1 MDGLAA
7 QSRQRS
13 LVLAV
18 VTAISLPA
26 ARGGSGAGDCP
37 PMTGPVLRLISA
49 SFLTVGDGEHRA
61 LVLRRRVRLDAA
73 GLGTDLLVV
82 TQTDMRDQGVSSCA
96 GNQKRQPCSPALT
109 LTDKGVRSPFFARM
123 GLIVQ
128 RDARRWSVD
137 QGSHPLSSGY
147 Q

>member
-26 ARGGSGAGDCP
+26 ARGGSRAVGFP
-37 PMTGPVLRLISA
+37 PHDGSSAPPDLRV
-49 SFLTVGDGEHRA
+49 FPVGDGEHRA

-109 LTDKGVRSPFFARM
+109 LTDKGVRLPFFARM

-128 RDARRWSVD
+128 CDARRWSVD